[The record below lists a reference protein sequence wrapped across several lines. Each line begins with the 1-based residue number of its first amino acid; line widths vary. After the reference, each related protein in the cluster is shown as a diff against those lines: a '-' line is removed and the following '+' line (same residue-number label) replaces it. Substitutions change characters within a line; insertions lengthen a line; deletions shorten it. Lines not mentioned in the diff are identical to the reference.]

1 MGDYMAYKFYV
12 NIAELHPSA
21 KNLEYSVAYKFK
33 QRQQS
38 IIIVKKANLTLR
50 LSQSKK
56 ELTQQ

>member
-12 NIAELHPSA
+12 NIAELHPSP

-33 QRQQS
+33 QRQQY

-50 LSQSKK
+50 LAQSKK

>member
-33 QRQQS
+33 
-38 IIIVKKANLTLR
+38 
-50 LSQSKK
+50 
-56 ELTQQ
+56 